1 MYHVYIYNALNCI
14 AYQAEIHSCNNLTP
28 VVGFIKKVVDKQL
41 LMYFHVLYIFSL
53 RFAYIV
59 IYISSLCT
67 ANAVLKCII
76 CQRASATKETKK
88 KNMKKNLSCLFYDT
102 GTKKKIVK

>member
-67 ANAVLKCII
+67 VNAVLKCII

-88 KNMKKNLSCLFYDT
+88 KKHEKNLSCLFYDT